1 MKSSQDLP
9 LKNDIAA
16 RFLPIIV
23 GLMVYLGTL
32 CFVFTLFLFQSTSL
46 WEQQFTTHLTIE
58 IPAPPAHISS
68 ATLQA
73 RVLQLLNKT
82 PGIGQASAV
91 PQKEIEKLLHSL
103 MGSAISIDSESLPT
117 LMDVSLNGKE
127 FVDTVNLEAHLK
139 AISPEIQLIDERDW
153 QGKVS
158 NLVSATVILAFT
170 LTVLILIA
178 AMITTTFA
186 TRTSLLIHRQIIEIL
201 HLIGATNGY
210 IAKQFQMHALK
221 QGLIAG
227 TLGSFVGFLTFG
239 LILTL
244 LEKSGF
250 GFEPSFFTQA
260 LCVFALA
267 PFLTGFF
274 MMLSARVTV
283 MRGLQP

>member
-16 RFLPIIV
+16 RFLPVIV

-32 CFVFTLFLFQSTSL
+32 CFVFTLFLFQSSLL

-58 IPAPPAHISS
+58 IPTPPHTSS
-68 ATLQA
+68 AILQA

-103 MGSAISIDSESLPT
+103 MGSAVSIDSESLPT
-117 LMDVSLNGKE
+117 LIDVSLNGKE
-127 FVDTVNLEAHLK
+127 LVDTVNLEAHLK
-139 AISPEIQLIDERDW
+139 AISPEIQLIDDRNW
-153 QGKVS
+153 QGQVS
-158 NLVSATVILAFT
+158 NLVSVTVILAFT
-170 LTVLILIA
+170 LTFLILMA

-186 TRTSLLIHRQIIEIL
+186 TRTSLLIHRQVIEIL
-201 HLIGATNGY
+201 HLIGATNTY
-210 IAKQFQMHALK
+210 IAKQFQIHALK
-221 QGLIAG
+221 QGLMAS
-227 TLGSFVGFLTFG
+227 TLGSFIGFLTFG
-239 LILTL
+239 LVLTL
-244 LEKSGF
+244 LEKAGF

-274 MMLSARVTV
+274 MMLSARMTV